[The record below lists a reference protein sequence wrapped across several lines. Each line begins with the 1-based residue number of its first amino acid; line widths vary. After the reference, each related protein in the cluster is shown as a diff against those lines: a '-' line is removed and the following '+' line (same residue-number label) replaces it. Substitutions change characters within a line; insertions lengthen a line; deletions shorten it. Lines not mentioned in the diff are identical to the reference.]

1 LKQVSDAFSASASA
15 MGNGVQP
22 SNRLQAQGERAI
34 ARGIRQL
41 EQLAQSGPQSRLS
54 QDQQSALGREAVG
67 NLTAGLEDEF
77 GRSERTSRVLD
88 QLREQLEQSEQH
100 PEPQLVAELLR
111 EIRRIRRSIAQNQ
124 AERADQ
130 PEGTFIDPA
139 RLPPTYRTPIQTY
152 FEKLSEK
159 R

>member
-1 LKQVSDAFSASASA
+1 MKKEDDTPIDVLWNASYRSSADTF
-15 MGNGVQP
+15 
-22 SNRLQAQGERAI
+22 RL
-34 ARGIRQL
+34 
-41 EQLAQSGPQSRLS
+41 
-54 QDQQSALGREAVG
+54 
-67 NLTAGLEDEF
+67 
-77 GRSERTSRVLD
+77 
-88 QLREQLEQSEQH
+88 
-100 PEPQLVAELLR
+100 AELLR

-152 FEKLSEK
+152 FEKLSEQ